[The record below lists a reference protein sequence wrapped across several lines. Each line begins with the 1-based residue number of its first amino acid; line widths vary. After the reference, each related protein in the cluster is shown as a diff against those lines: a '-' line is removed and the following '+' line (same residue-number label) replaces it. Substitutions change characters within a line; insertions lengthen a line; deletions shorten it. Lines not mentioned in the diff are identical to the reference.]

1 MAEIHYNNG
10 DAVSAAV
17 LTGLGAY
24 IVMEASNWDYMAPDG
39 PGPGFFP
46 LWYGIALVVLSL
58 FVIGARLARIAQE
71 GRSAAAPG
79 ARNPVAAAA
88 SRREIYHALGV
99 WLAFTVSIALLQPL
113 GFLVA
118 FGLLTLFIVAL
129 IYRRPWKVSIAVAVL
144 TSLGFYLVFPL
155 ALGVALP
162 VGVLGI

>member
-58 FVIGARLARIAQE
+58 FVIGARLSRIVQQ
-71 GRSAAAPG
+71 GRGAAAPG
-79 ARNPVAAAA
+79 ARNAAA

-99 WLAFTVSIALLQPL
+99 WLAFTISIALLQPL

-162 VGVLGI
+162 VGILGI

>member
-58 FVIGARLARIAQE
+58 FVIGARLSRIVQQ
-71 GRSAAAPG
+71 GRGAGAPG
-79 ARNPVAAAA
+79 ARNAAGN
-88 SRREIYHALGV
+88 RREIFHALGV
-99 WLAFTVSIALLQPL
+99 WLAFTISIALLQPL